1 MPFLSL
7 FCIYIDILWWDICW
21 KSMACQQMA
30 CDNDLW
36 CYFLPLVSWPKPFFK
51 VKFRADWNTQIPAQV
66 QAVYLVFTFVVKRS
80 HLLSKSLS
88 ASVNLLMCRKQHKNP
103 RRQYCQIF
111 LNISH
116 LFFFLP
122 PSPPMV
128 PSEHSASP
136 PAPFYLLPLML
147 WELLISLCRQCLLGR
162 GQ

>member
-7 FCIYIDILWWDICW
+7 FCIYIDIFPTYLHTWWDIYW

-88 ASVNLLMCRKQHKNP
+88 ASANLLMCRKQHKKESQKAVLP
-103 RRQYCQIF
+103 D
-111 LNISH
+111 
-116 LFFFLP
+116 FFKHLP
-122 PSPPMV
+122 PFLLSAPLPTYGTLRTFCIPTSTILPP
-128 PSEHSASP
+128 PTYA
-136 PAPFYLLPLML
+136 
-147 WELLISLCRQCLLGR
+147 LGVAD
-162 GQ
+162 QSV